1 MLSSEPCASQA
12 GVLPLSYTSNMR
24 VVFMVLGMWCWL
36 RGTAEPP
43 GPPGE
48 RRRMSGSSSDQVI
61 FHCILLGTTAYTERS
76 TNLLLS
82 WGDQMAE
89 LRLESCPG
97 LFQFLHSVTN
107 MCSACMLM
115 CVGSLLSWLH
125 TNNTSKAQR
134 VDSRAAAVR
143 IGCIL

>member
-1 MLSSEPCASQA
+1 
-12 GVLPLSYTSNMR
+12 MR

-43 GPPGE
+43 GPPGG

-76 TNLLLS
+76 TNLLWS

-89 LRLESCPG
+89 LRLESRAV
-97 LFQFLHSVTN
+97 SV
-107 MCSACMLM
+107 SAFCHKH
-115 CVGSLLSWLH
+115 V
-125 TNNTSKAQR
+125 
-134 VDSRAAAVR
+134 
-143 IGCIL
+143 